1 MNTLDS
7 ARHVRELVWVKS
19 SYSAGNGGDCVEV
32 AWRRSSYSSGEGG
45 QCVEVAQTVGVVHVR
60 DSKRATGQVLT
71 VAPAEWT
78 AFLRMAAGRD

>member
-7 ARHVRELVWVKS
+7 APYVRELVWVKS

-32 AWRRSSYSSGEGG
+32 ARTTG
-45 QCVEVAQTVGVVHVR
+45 AIHVR
-60 DSKRATGQVLT
+60 DSKRTTGPVLT
-71 VAPAEWT
+71 VAPTEWT